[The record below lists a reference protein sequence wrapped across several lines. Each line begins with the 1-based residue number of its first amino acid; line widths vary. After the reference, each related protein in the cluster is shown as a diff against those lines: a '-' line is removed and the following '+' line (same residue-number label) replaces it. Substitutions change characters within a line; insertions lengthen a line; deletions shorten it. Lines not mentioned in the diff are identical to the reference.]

1 MTMFVNRLILL
12 AIVAGMCRAEI
23 LPSHEPVVGLQTNDT
38 AVIIDAPVDTNGVS
52 RAQLT
57 LMDGSTLFG
66 TLGERELRFD
76 AAMGQTLTLPVELL
90 ASLDMDAKKETAEVA
105 FLNGDR
111 LTGRLVPRELEISG
125 LLGTITVPLDLT
137 SLTTAWNTRFIIA
150 PSMYAEG
157 NNVPFAIDDLKIWG
171 VAKTTFDLD

>member
-1 MTMFVNRLILL
+1 MFLNRLILL
-12 AIVAGMCRAEI
+12 AMAAGLCRAEI
-23 LPSHEPVVGLQTNDT
+23 EPRHDAEVNIKTNT
-38 AVIIDAPVDTNGVS
+38 AVIAADAPVGTNQAARVE
-52 RAQLT
+52 LT
-57 LMDGSTLFG
+57 LVDGSTLFG
-66 TLGERELRFD
+66 TLSARELRFD
-76 AAMGQTLTLPVELL
+76 AAIGQTLTLPVAKL
-90 ASLDMDAKKETAEVA
+90 ASLDVDAKKETAEVA

-111 LTGRLVPRELEISG
+111 LTGRLVPRELEMSG

-171 VAKTTFDLD
+171 VAKTTFNLD